1 MQAKNSSQRS
11 ARSGTPCPSSLTG
24 TPGQRQVSAWTRQ
37 PLPRQHGPHPLTPR
51 SISTSA
57 PAHAGANSGAAKVQ
71 RRRSKLTPAQQQHLA
86 DHPPGGERWGR
97 WERAIVDIPHL
108 SRGDASD
115 MLQAHPQL
123 LTLPPQGVAAR
134 LAQISQ
140 LLTAASIRYD
150 PDAADSK
157 PGPAL
162 GDAELAA
169 LLRAHPSVLSV
180 SVQQAA
186 DVLAWLGSTLDHGMV
201 KLDVSK
207 TVLYAPE
214 LLSYSVARLQAQLQ
228 GLLGVE
234 GLEQSREELCDRL
247 IHNPRLLTIKTS
259 TLVARLDRLHTEF
272 RCSRKHVLMTAS
284 YVLERGPDRLLIRGA
299 FMQGMIGSGAVT
311 LSEVWATSS
320 DARFAD
326 FKVRGHLQET
336 SQSLAQ
342 FCADV
347 KGLPGMEAALAAAG
361 LPAEVATPA
370 QCLQAFGCLWKSQ
383 H

>member
-1 MQAKNSSQRS
+1 MS
-11 ARSGTPCPSSLTG
+11 T
-24 TPGQRQVSAWTRQ
+24 
-37 PLPRQHGPHPLTPR
+37 QH
-51 SISTSA
+51 ITSA
-57 PAHAGANSGAAKVQ
+57 PAHAGANSDSAQVQ
-71 RRRSKLTPAQQQHLA
+71 RRRSKLTPAQQQHLT
-86 DHPPGGERWGR
+86 DHPPGSERWR
-97 WERAIVDIPHL
+97 
-108 SRGDASD
+108 RGW
-115 MLQAHPQL
+115 QH
-123 LTLPPQGVAAR
+123 GWR
-134 LAQISQ
+134 ISQ

-347 KGLPGMEAALAAAG
+347 KGLAGDGGGAGCSGAAR
-361 LPAEVATPA
+361 
-370 QCLQAFGCLWKSQ
+370 
-383 H
+383 